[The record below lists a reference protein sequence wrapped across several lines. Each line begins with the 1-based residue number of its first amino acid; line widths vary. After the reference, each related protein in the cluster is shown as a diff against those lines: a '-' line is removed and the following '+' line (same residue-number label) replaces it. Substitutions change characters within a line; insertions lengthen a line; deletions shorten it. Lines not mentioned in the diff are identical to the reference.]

1 MRALVLLVTAL
12 VAPLMLPS
20 PAAAQTSSS
29 DRMIVAD
36 CGEGGCRCSYSK
48 ISTDD
53 ILVVLGMVDPGQ
65 IEDRIIVLSEAGAV
79 LTTTSKEDA
88 DLAAG
93 GDGRCDIELFDPITP
108 HDGQWVGKVR
118 AESIVGCPPT
128 VAEMVRPAIAAMRFS
143 DRIVWRGVFDPAK
156 LTDAGGRS
164 LVSWQERT
172 PESFAGVLDT
182 GPANSVLDVSG
193 RYVSTLVSP
202 ERVITTFRFRIG
214 SAGSGN
220 AAALA
225 MLGMA
230 DCRTHAVYQYDLV
243 GD

>member
-1 MRALVLLVTAL
+1 MRMLFLLAAAL
-12 VAPLMLPS
+12 APSTLPA
-20 PAAAQTSSS
+20 PAAAQTSGS

-36 CGEGGCRCSYSK
+36 CGDRGCRCSYSK
-48 ISTDD
+48 ISTEDM
-53 ILVVLGMVDPGQ
+53 LVVLDIADPGT
-65 IEDRIIVLSEAGAV
+65 IEDKIIILSEAGAV

-93 GDGRCDIELFDPITP
+93 GDGKCDIELFDPIVP
-108 HDGQWVGKVR
+108 RDGQWVGKVR
-118 AESIVGCPPT
+118 AESIVGCPPN
-128 VAEMVRPAIAAMRFS
+128 VAEMVQPAIAAMRFS
-143 DRIVWRGVFDPAK
+143 DRIAWQGAFDPVK
-156 LTDAGGRS
+156 LVHANGGH

-182 GPANSVLDVSG
+182 GPANGVLDVSG
-193 RYVSTLVSP
+193 RYVSTLVNP
-202 ERVITTFRFRIG
+202 DRVVTTLNFRIG
-214 SAGSGN
+214 SAEGGN

-230 DCRTHAVYQYDLV
+230 DCRTHAVYEYDRV